1 MIETWVI
8 VTVAAAL
15 LQASRTALQQ
25 RLRGLLSV
33 QGAGFVRYAY
43 GAPVSLAALAV
54 VALLPA
60 DGPIPAGLPDLSLTH
75 ALWCAVAGVAQILG
89 TNLLIMSFD
98 ARGFAVGTVYSKAET
113 VIVALVGWAVL
124 GEALAM
130 TAWAGILV
138 CMAGVAVLA
147 TRGSRNGVAALLR
160 GAGDK
165 AALYGLGAGA
175 MFAVASVCIRAG
187 ALDLGDGPAFP
198 RAIATLAVMNT
209 IQAVLMG
216 AWLVA
221 REPATFV
228 SVFRTWRSSA
238 LVGLLSVTG
247 SAGWAWAMTL
257 ETAALVRAF
266 GQVELVFTLIM
277 GRLLLGERPKAAD
290 IPGSVAVIA
299 GVLLVL
305 LA

>member
-1 MIETWVI
+1 MVETWVV
-8 VTVAAAL
+8 VTAAAAA

-43 GAPVSLAALAV
+43 GAPVSLAALGV
-54 VALLPA
+54 VAASL
-60 DGPIPAGLPDLSLTH
+60 AGVPDLTLAH
-75 ALWCAVAGVAQILG
+75 AGWCALAGIAQILG
-89 TNLLIMSFD
+89 TNLLIMSFG

-124 GEALAM
+124 GEALAA

-138 CMAGVAVLA
+138 CMAGVVALA
-147 TRGSRNGVAALLR
+147 TRGNREGLKALAR
-160 GAGDK
+160 GAGDR

-187 ALDLGDGPAFP
+187 ALELGQGEAFP
-198 RAIATLAVMNT
+198 RAIATLAVMNS

-216 AWLVA
+216 VWLLA
-221 REPATFV
+221 REPATFTA
-228 SVFRTWRSSA
+228 VFRTWRSSS

-266 GQVELVFTLIM
+266 GQVELVFTVIM
-277 GRLLLGERPKAAD
+277 GRLLLGETPKAAD
-290 IPGSVAVIA
+290 IPGSLAVIL